1 MGQRLTEQTLN
12 KLSTDTI
19 NRMNH
24 KLRFKL
30 VSKAGRSGIINLG
43 KVVPIIGG
51 VIGAT
56 IDAISTNMVGNM
68 ARDTFLSAAPGA
80 QLERTFDETAARLRY
95 L

>member
-1 MGQRLTEQTLN
+1 LKDVGIAMAQRLTEQTLN
-12 KLSTDTI
+12 KLSTDAI
-19 NRMNH
+19 NKINQ
-24 KLRFKL
+24 KVGFKL
-30 VSKAGRSGIINLG
+30 VSKVGRS
-43 KVVPIIGG
+43 G